1 MSAKKTGLGRG
12 FDSLIPTDVLDESF
26 DPTAGQE
33 DKASDLRH
41 LKIDEI
47 APNGDQPRRTFDDDA
62 LQELAA
68 SIKEHGVVQ
77 PIVVVPG
84 RGGIYQIV
92 AGERRWRASK
102 LAGLTKIP
110 AIIRTLSDQHKLEI
124 ALIENLQRKDLN
136 PLETATA
143 YLKLHTQFNMTYE
156 AIGQRVGGKAVST
169 ISNALRLLH
178 LPESAKD
185 ALIAGKISEGHARQV
200 LALDDTKAQEAL
212 VRQIIAEGW
221 SVRKAE
227 QFVVGFKK
235 AASEQEKAEKE
246 ETAIKH
252 TQTETVFTQHLSKR
266 LGVPVSHKTTA
277 KGGQLIIKYSTDEEL
292 SALEKLLS

>member
-1 MSAKKTGLGRG
+1 MVKKTGLGRG

-41 LKIDEI
+41 LKLSEI
-47 APNGDQPRRTFDDDA
+47 TPNEEQPRRAFDDDA
-62 LQELAA
+62 LSELAT

-84 RGGIYQIV
+84 AGGTYQIV
-92 AGERRWRASK
+92 AGERRWRAAK

-110 AIIRTLSDQHKLEI
+110 AIIRTLSDQHRLEI

-169 ISNALRLLH
+169 ISNALRLLQ
-178 LPESAKD
+178 LPESAKQ
-185 ALIAGKISEGHARQV
+185 ALVEGKISEGHARQV
-200 LALDDTKAQEAL
+200 LALEDEATREEL
-212 VRQIIAEGW
+212 VKRIISEGW

-235 AASEQEKAEKE
+235 AASEEEKAER
-246 ETAIKH
+246 AVKH
-252 TQTETVFTQHLSKR
+252 TQTETKFTQHLSQR

-292 SALEKLLS
+292 TALEKLLS

>member
-1 MSAKKTGLGRG
+1 MAKKTGLGRG

-26 DPTAGQE
+26 DPTASQE
-33 DKASDLRH
+33 AKASDLRH
-41 LKIDEI
+41 VKLDEI
-47 APNGDQPRRTFDDDA
+47 VPNSEQPRRSFDEET
-62 LQELAA
+62 LQELTA

-77 PIVVVPG
+77 PIVVTPHM
-84 RGGIYQIV
+84 GGYQIV
-92 AGERRWRASK
+92 AGERRWRAAQA
-102 LAGLTKIP
+102 AGLTKIP
-110 AIIRTLSDQHKLEI
+110 AIVRTLSSQHKLEI

-169 ISNALRLLH
+169 ISNALRLLQ
-178 LPESAKD
+178 LPESAKT
-185 ALIAGKISEGHARQV
+185 ALVAGEISEGHARQV
-200 LALDDTKAQEAL
+200 LALDDKKAQEEL
-212 VRQIIAEGW
+212 VRRIIAESW

-235 AASEQEKAEKE
+235 AGAPEEKSEKAV
-246 ETAIKH
+246 KH
-252 TQTETVFTQHLSKR
+252 TQTETGFTKHLSER

-277 KGGQLIIKYSTDEEL
+277 KGGQLIIKYRSDEEL
-292 SALEKLLS
+292 AALEQKLG

>member
-26 DPTAGQE
+26 DPTASQE
-33 DKASDLRH
+33 SKASDLRH
-41 LKIDEI
+41 LKLDDIRSNDE
-47 APNGDQPRRTFDDDA
+47 QPRRAFDDEA
-62 LQELAA
+62 LQELAT
-68 SIKEHGVVQ
+68 SIGEHGVVQ
-77 PIVVVPG
+77 PIVVVPI
-84 RGGIYQIV
+84 RGGMYQIV
-92 AGERRWRASK
+92 AGERRWRAAK
-102 LAGLTKIP
+102 LARLTTIP

-169 ISNALRLLH
+169 ISNALRLLQ
-178 LPESAKD
+178 LPESAKK
-185 ALIAGKISEGHARQV
+185 ALIAGEISEGHARQV
-200 LALDDTKAQEAL
+200 LALDDKKAQESL

-235 AASEQEKAEKE
+235 ADEAEKTEKAV
-246 ETAIKH
+246 KH
-252 TQTETVFTQHLSKR
+252 TQTETVFTKHLAQR

-277 KGGQLIIKYSTDEEL
+277 KGGQLIIKYTTDEEL
-292 SALEKLLS
+292 ASLEKLLG